1 MQYAPPHV
9 KLVPTHGTKARGAVN
24 HPGEFVSD
32 IPSTRAMADG
42 QVLYVRDWPHPSPR
56 GSILLVH
63 GLGEHSGRYTRLAQW
78 LHLRGYAV
86 RCYDQRGHG
95 QTAGQRGAIKRGDDL
110 LDDLAAV
117 YTDFASTQSGKPF
130 LLGHSMGGLVAVR
143 AVLDARIT
151 PPAMMLSSPALRTH
165 ESRFMQ
171 HVARLLTRGLP
182 NLPLRNGLPFDKLSH
197 EPETV
202 TAYREDP
209 LRHGWI
215 TPRLADFIFR
225 AGAASIADASQLKTP
240 TLLLVAG
247 SDELVDPSGSRDFA
261 SGAWATRQLTTR
273 FFDTLY
279 HELFNEA
286 EPARSQV
293 LKQLG
298 DWLQKLH

>member
-1 MQYAPPHV
+1 
-9 KLVPTHGTKARGAVN
+9 VN

-32 IPSTRAMADG
+32 IPSTLTMADG
-42 QVLYVRDWPHPSPR
+42 QVLFVRDWPNPSPR

-63 GLGEHSGRYTRLAQW
+63 GLGEHSGRYARLAQW

-95 QTAGQRGAIKRGDDL
+95 QTAGQRGAIRHGDDL
-110 LDDLAAV
+110 LKDLAAV
-117 YTDFASTQSGKPF
+117 YDHFASTQPSKPL

-143 AVLDARIT
+143 AVLDGLIK

-165 ESRFMQ
+165 QSGFMQ
-171 HVARLLTRGLP
+171 HLARFLTHVMP

-197 EPETV
+197 ELQTV
-202 TAYREDP
+202 AAYREDP

-215 TPRLADFIFR
+215 TPRLAEFIFR
-225 AGAASIADASQLKTP
+225 AGAASIADASQLAVP

-286 EPARSQV
+286 EPARTQV

-298 DWLQKLH
+298 DWLKKLY

>member
-1 MQYAPPHV
+1 M
-9 KLVPTHGTKARGAVN
+9 N
-24 HPGEFVSD
+24 HPGEFVSE
-32 IPSTRAMADG
+32 TQTTLTMADG
-42 QVLYVRDWPHPSPR
+42 QVLYVRDWSHPSPR
-56 GSILLVH
+56 GSMLLVH

-95 QTAGQRGAIKRGDDL
+95 QTAGPRGAIKHGDDL
-110 LDDLAAV
+110 LRDLAAV
-117 YTDFASTQSGKPF
+117 YDDYASTQPGRPF

-143 AVLDARIT
+143 TVLDGRIK

-171 HVARLLTRGLP
+171 HVAHLLTRGLP
-182 NLPLRNGLPFDKLSH
+182 NLPLPNGLPFDKLSH
-197 EPETV
+197 EPQTV

-247 SDELVDPSGSRDFA
+247 SDELVDPAGSRDFA

>member
-1 MQYAPPHV
+1 M
-9 KLVPTHGTKARGAVN
+9 N

-32 IPSTRAMADG
+32 IPSTLTMADG
-42 QVLYVRDWPHPSPR
+42 QVLYLRDWPHPSPR

-63 GLGEHSGRYTRLAQW
+63 GLGEHSGRYARLAQW
-78 LHLRGYAV
+78 LHRRGYAV

-95 QTAGQRGAIKRGDDL
+95 QTAGARGAIKHGGDL
-110 LDDLAAV
+110 LQDLTTVYDD
-117 YTDFASTQSGKPF
+117 YASHQPGRPF

-143 AVLDARIT
+143 TVLDGRIK

-171 HVARLLTRGLP
+171 HVAHLLTRALP
-182 NLPLRNGLPFDKLSH
+182 NLPLPNGLPFDKLSH

-209 LRHGWI
+209 LRHSWI

-225 AGAASIADASQLKTP
+225 TGATSIADASQLKTP

-247 SDELVDPSGSRDFA
+247 SDELVDPAGSRDFA

>member
-1 MQYAPPHV
+1 
-9 KLVPTHGTKARGAVN
+9 VN
-24 HPGEFVSD
+24 HPGEFVSETQ
-32 IPSTRAMADG
+32 STLTMADG
-42 QVLYVRDWPHPSPR
+42 QVLYVRDWPHASPR

-63 GLGEHSGRYTRLAQW
+63 GLGEHSGRYVRLAQW

-95 QTAGQRGAIKRGDDL
+95 QTAGPRGAIKHGDDL
-110 LDDLAAV
+110 LRDLAEV
-117 YTDFASTQSGKPF
+117 YDDYASTQPSKPF

-143 AVLDARIT
+143 TVLDGRIQ

-171 HVARLLTRGLP
+171 HVAHFLTRGLP
-182 NLPLRNGLPFDKLSH
+182 NLPLPNGLPFDKLSH
-197 EPETV
+197 EAQTV

-247 SDELVDPSGSRDFA
+247 SDELVDPAGSRDFA